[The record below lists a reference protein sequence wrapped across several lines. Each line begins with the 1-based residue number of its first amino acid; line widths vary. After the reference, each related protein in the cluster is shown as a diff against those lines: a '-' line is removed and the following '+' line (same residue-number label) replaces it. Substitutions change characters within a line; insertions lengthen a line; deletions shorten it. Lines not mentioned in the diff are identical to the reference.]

1 GFFFRY
7 SNNHFFRSY
16 LYLPVLLLLAHRT
29 LCSRRYIAPVGLGV
43 AVAGN
48 LLVGM
53 PEPSMFVLGTLALY
67 CVFLLIFPPVPVV
80 RSAALRRYAFAA
92 AVGGALAAP
101 LLIPGGEFL
110 RLSFSAHE
118 AGAKLGMVS

>member
-1 GFFFRY
+1 ASVGTAPSIWSGFFFRY

-29 LCSRRYIAPVGLGV
+29 VRSRRYLAPCALGI

-48 LLVGM
+48 VLVGM
-53 PEPSMFVLGTLALY
+53 PEPTMFVLGTLILY
-67 CVFLLIFPPVPVV
+67 CLFLLAFPLCPVD
-80 RSAALRRYAFAA
+80 RWAALRRFVFAA

-101 LLIPGGEFL
+101 LLLPGAEF
-110 RLSFSAHE
+110 
-118 AGAKLGMVS
+118 